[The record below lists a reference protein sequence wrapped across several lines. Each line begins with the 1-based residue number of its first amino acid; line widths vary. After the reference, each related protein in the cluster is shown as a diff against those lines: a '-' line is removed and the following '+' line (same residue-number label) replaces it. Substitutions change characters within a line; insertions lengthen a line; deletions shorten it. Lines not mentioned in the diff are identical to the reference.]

1 MQHGEA
7 QVAFLAAP
15 ALALERARQFAKPS
29 CPLTLMNE
37 VARQVP
43 LASYG

>member
-1 MQHGEA
+1 MEHGEA

-15 ALALERARQFAKPS
+15 ALAWERSRQFAKSS

-37 VARQVP
+37 VAGQVP